1 MADEFAG
8 SSDVAADVATYA
20 AEAAR
25 DVRFVVVS
33 LGVMA

>member
-8 SSDVAADVATYA
+8 SADAATYA